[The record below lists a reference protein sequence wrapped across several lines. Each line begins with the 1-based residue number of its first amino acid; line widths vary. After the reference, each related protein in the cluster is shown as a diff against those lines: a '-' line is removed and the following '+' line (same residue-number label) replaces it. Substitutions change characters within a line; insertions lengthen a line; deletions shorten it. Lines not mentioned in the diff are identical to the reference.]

1 MSEKTTEID
10 ASTRKKLALR
20 EKRKQQMQ
28 SKGAGSNRLQ
38 KITGGANSLMDSDS
52 VLDKPKPVVS
62 AEPTK
67 AESMD
72 FLKQLTQKQQLKQQM
87 DGAPEGMPD
96 LMEMMKQMGM
106 PGGEDGGMDQ
116 MMNMMKN
123 FAPGAEGMSGQPNA
137 SPVEPEVQVYHTAK
151 LKQFQYRLLFI
162 KWFFILTPYLYL
174 LTHPQNTSLGAFFN
188 DRKNFLMIF
197 STLEVLSVSLNFA
210 YSNKLEKLTKYRETP
225 GGKIISYLKFV
236 PNGILPFD
244 LHKIVTTALTWFGVV
259 NGALIDFSFVVIVL
273 VLLSY
278 YHI

>member
-1 MSEKTTEID
+1 MSEKSSDMD
-10 ASTRKKLALR
+10 ASTKKKLALR
-20 EKRKQQMQ
+20 EKRKQQMK
-28 SKGAGSNRLQ
+28 SKGAGSSRLQ
-38 KITGGANSLMDSDS
+38 KITGGANSLMDADS

-62 AEPTK
+62 AEPTE

-72 FLKQLTQKQQLKQQM
+72 F
-87 DGAPEGMPD
+87 
-96 LMEMMKQMGM
+96 MKQT
-106 PGGEDGGMDQ
+106 EAWTR

-123 FAPGAEGMSGQPNA
+123 FAPGAEGMAGQQA
-137 SPVEPEVQVYHTAK
+137 AAVTPEVQLYHTAK

-162 KWFFILTPYLYL
+162 KWFVVLAPYLYL
-174 LTHPQNTSLGAFFN
+174 LTHPGNSALGAFFN

-197 STLEVLSVSLNFA
+197 STIEVLSVSLSFA
-210 YSNKLEKLTKYRETP
+210 FTNKLEKVTKYKQTP
-225 GGKIISYLKFV
+225 GGSIISYLKFI

-244 LHKIVTTALTWFGVV
+244 LHKVVTTALTWFSVV

>member
-1 MSEKTTEID
+1 MSEKSSDMD
-10 ASTRKKLALR
+10 ASTKKKLALR
-20 EKRKQQMQ
+20 EKRKQQMK
-28 SKGAGSNRLQ
+28 SKGAGSSRLQ
-38 KITGGANSLMDSDS
+38 KITGGANSLMDADS

-62 AEPTK
+62 AEPTE

-72 FLKQLTQKQQLKQQM
+72 FMKQLAQKQQTN
-87 DGAPEGMPD
+87 ANPEGMPD

-123 FAPGAEGMSGQPNA
+123 FAPGAEGMAGQQA
-137 SPVEPEVQVYHTAK
+137 AAVTPEVQLYHTTK

-162 KWFFILTPYLYL
+162 KWFVVLAPYLYL
-174 LTHPQNTSLGAFFN
+174 LTHPGNSALGAFFN

-197 STLEVLSVSLNFA
+197 STIEVLSVSLSFA
-210 YSNKLEKLTKYRETP
+210 FTNKLEKVTKYKQTS
-225 GGKIISYLKFV
+225 GGSIISYLKFI

-244 LHKIVTTALTWFGVV
+244 LHKVVTTALTWFSVV